1 MKTYLLLISAAFFFN
16 YSCSRNKKDDSST
29 SLKNSNVTEESK
41 GLHGYISYS
50 AAKPPAEYS
59 YGMSFYSAV
68 WPLIDKP
75 LANFQIGLPG
85 CWILPENKDVDF
97 PLCPEGTLA
106 RTWKERGPTWSSV
119 FQTIEGGLGYWRGNH
134 FRYASPKFSMN
145 GVPNC
150 YDYEVASPG
159 WSFFYHNKPLPDNKM
174 GIAQISNRIL
184 VPPDGLT
191 FQGKPNGQFL
201 GYAWMA
207 LPLMDKHTYGDVP
220 VGDQSWTLFLNSA
233 NFKGPVAYYI
243 AETWTKVAKDYKPD
257 VGHTLDCRPA
267 TMGGGAMEINTVPKA
282 EYKASKDSVY
292 TKIPA
297 LHFPVDDQN
306 RTYLVQNVTYYS
318 KSALFNEFKN
328 WRDAMIETCD
338 GSFNKTGSWNPPE
351 LSTRMPDFDQDGKIM
366 EKVDNTFSTKIFPD
380 NVFGIQWKKSKDGF
394 GTFPQYFM
402 KTFSGNPVAVSAED
416 VPKELTD
423 HEFALAEKG
432 EPYTS
437 PDSGAWVN
445 PGPASDP
452 VTITLADGSQVTYA
466 WYRFIDQPSLQQYD
480 WSPEQKQK
488 LQALI
493 EKIQANW
500 TNDKE
505 YMAPQSKGDLV
516 IFDEALLVV
525 PPKEYEVGY
534 VPIVIGQK

>member
-1 MKTYLLLISAAFFFN
+1 MKTYLWLIAATVFFS
-16 YSCSRNKKDDSST
+16 YSCHRGIAGDS
-29 SLKNSNVTEESK
+29 NSAGQDTGITQESK

-50 AAKPPAEYS
+50 APKPPDEYR

-75 LANFQIGLPG
+75 LADFQIGLPG
-85 CWILPENKDVDF
+85 CWILPDNKDVDF

-106 RTWKERGPTWSSV
+106 RSWEKRGPSWSSV
-119 FQTIEGGLGYWRGNH
+119 FQTIEGGLGYWQGNH

-145 GVPNC
+145 GVPSC

-159 WSFFYHNKPLPDNKM
+159 WSFFYHSRPLPDDKM

-207 LPLMDKHTYGDVP
+207 LPLMDEHYDGKIP
-220 VGDQSWTLFLNSA
+220 VGDQSWTLFLNSG

-243 AETWTKVAKDYKPD
+243 PETWIKVAKNYSPD
-257 VGHTLDCRPA
+257 IGHTMDCRPG
-267 TMGGGAMEINTVPKA
+267 TMGGGAMEINTVPKL
-282 EYKASKDSVY
+282 EYKKSEDSVY

-297 LHFPVDDQN
+297 LRFPVDEQD

-318 KSALFNEFKN
+318 KNALFNDFKK
-328 WRDAMIETCD
+328 WRNQSGACD
-338 GSFNKTGSWNPPE
+338 GSFNTNGSWNPSE
-351 LSTRMPDFDQDGKIM
+351 LKTRMPDFDQDNKKM
-366 EKVDNTFSTKIFPD
+366 ENIESAFSMQIYPD
-380 NVFGIQWKKSKDGF
+380 NIFGMKWNETKNGF
-394 GTFPQYFM
+394 GTFPQYYL
-402 KTFSGNPVAVSAED
+402 TTNGGNPVSVSEKD
-416 VPKELTD
+416 VPAELVK
-423 HEFALAEKG
+423 HEFKLAEKG

-437 PDSGAWVN
+437 PDSGAWVS

-452 VTITLADGSQVTYA
+452 VTVTLADGSQVTYA
-466 WYRFIDQPSLQQYD
+466 WYRFIDQPSLQQYN
-480 WSPEQKQK
+480 WSPEQKKK
-488 LQALI
+488 LQAI
-493 EKIQANW
+493 VEKIQTNW
-500 TNDKE
+500 TTDRE
-505 YMAPQSKGDLV
+505 YMAPQSKGELAT
-516 IFDEALLVV
+516 FDEALLVS
-525 PPKEYEVGY
+525 PPEKYKIGY